1 MYSSCLVC
9 HRDLGGNSQLPSFPV
24 GTKIGFAEETGR
36 LWVICEDCGEW
47 NLAPIA
53 ERWEA
58 VEECAALYDTTIERA
73 SGRGM
78 SLGRADGIEL
88 VRIGSEEELPT
99 LRYGDRL
106 RNRQRRRSLRGRL
119 TSMAQRTTV
128 FVLALLAAGLWG
140 VSGFFLTLFFGSVA
154 LTIAT
159 ELVNP
164 VVAKVPAENEWHEV
178 RRHEVRDARLV
189 PDGEDAWALRIRKGL
204 DVPGAHA
211 MDAVRLLLPLF
222 PSPDDPAVQL
232 RKALAYIDR
241 KGGTAGSV
249 FAAAAR
255 RRGRRRTARLSKLE
269 PHIRLALEM
278 LASREVEA
286 RAVAGDLEHLQSAWR
301 NAHELAGIQDELTYG
316 PGLLGRL
323 EDLKG

>member
-1 MYSSCLVC
+1 M
-9 HRDLGGNSQLPSFPV
+9 
-24 GTKIGFAEETGR
+24 T
-36 LWVICEDCGEW
+36 
-47 NLAPIA
+47 LAK
-53 ERWEA
+53 
-58 VEECAALYDTTIERA
+58 
-73 SGRGM
+73 
-78 SLGRADGIEL
+78 
-88 VRIGSEEELPT
+88 
-99 LRYGDRL
+99 
-106 RNRQRRRSLRGRL
+106 
-119 TSMAQRTTV
+119 RTTV

-140 VSGFFLTLFFGSVA
+140 VSGFFLTLFVGSVA

-164 VVAKVPAENEWHEV
+164 IVAKVPVENEWHEV
-178 RRHEVRDARLV
+178 RRREVRDARLV
-189 PDGEDAWALRIRKGL
+189 PVDENAWSLRIRKGVDL
-204 DVPGAHA
+204 PGAQA
-211 MDAVRLLLPLF
+211 MEAVRLLLRLF
-222 PSPDDPAVQL
+222 PSPGDPTVQL

-241 KGGTAGSV
+241 KGGTAASV

-323 EDLKG
+323 EDLRG